1 MATISKHQPHE
12 VSLRSNSG
20 SRPIGLDLGKADDVG
35 EVTGRCT
42 LQPDGIRAQASWERL
57 AEITSGKAIAQQ
69 GLAATCKDHRVEVG
83 DTQSGWRVVVWRM
96 SP

>member
-1 MATISKHQPHE
+1 M
-12 VSLRSNSG
+12 
-20 SRPIGLDLGKADDVG
+20 
-35 EVTGRCT
+35 
-42 LQPDGIRAQASWERL
+42 AQASWERL

-83 DTQSGWRVVVWRM
+83 DTTSGWRVVVWRM